1 MQKGFT
7 LIELMIVVAIIGI
20 LLRLR
25 FLLIKTTR
33 SVLTFLKALVWQV
46 VVQKLLL
53 QSIIPLRVLP
63 NSNANA
69 GLPTA
74 ASIKGN
80 AVRSKRI
87 RKYYYYYLYYKS

>member
-46 VVQKLLL
+46 VQKLLL
-53 QSIIPLRVLP
+53 QSIIPLRVL
-63 NSNANA
+63 ANF
-69 GLPTA
+69 
-74 ASIKGN
+74 
-80 AVRSKRI
+80 
-87 RKYYYYYLYYKS
+87 